1 MDFFFKCSILLQIRT
16 NDQCWSKDFFFF
28 FLPCCGQQ
36 KQGLDITLI
45 YSKKRFFLSWK
56 NVHVYAHCSLKIAR
70 QLLGV

>member
-1 MDFFFKCSILLQIRT
+1 MDFFLSAASCYRSEQMINVGVKI
-16 NDQCWSKDFFFF
+16 FFF

-36 KQGLDITLI
+36 KQSLDITLI